1 MKPLEGVRILTIEQ
15 FGAGPYG
22 SLFLSDLG
30 AEVIKVENA
39 ASKGDTGRH
48 VGPQFLGENDSAYFQ
63 TFGSNKKSITVD
75 FKSEEGRSAFR
86 RLAAKSDAVMHNL
99 RGDQP
104 AKLGL
109 DYNSL
114 SSVNPAI
121 VCLHISAYGRDNDRT
136 AWPGY
141 DFLMQA
147 ETGLMALTGEP
158 DSPPQRFGSSMIDSM
173 TGMVGVTGLL
183 GCLFRAQKTKKGC
196 DIDVSLFDVAV
207 HQLSYMGTWYINGG
221 QNISRLARSAHQSI
235 TPVQTVRTKDGWVYV
250 MCMKEKFW
258 EELARRV
265 GRPELIADERFATP
279 AARRAH
285 RSELTSAL
293 DDAMSRKTS
302 AEWLEILTGHI
313 PIAPINDLG
322 RAFANPFMETVGMV
336 TTVPHPAK
344 PDFKMLSNPLKID
357 GVRASQAVCSA
368 LGADNRALLGSG
380 QAVAAAE

>member
-86 RLAAKSDAVMHNL
+86 RLAATSDAIMHNL

-109 DYNSL
+109 DYDSL

-158 DSPPQRFGSSMIDSM
+158 DGPPQRFGSSMIDSM

-196 DIDVSLFDVAV
+196 DVDVSLFDVAV

-221 QNISRLARSAHQSI
+221 ENISRLARSAHQSI

-258 EELARRV
+258 EELASRV

-285 RSELTSAL
+285 RSELTRAL
-293 DDAMSRKTS
+293 DDAMSKRTS

-368 LGADNRALLGSG
+368 LGADNSALLGSG